1 MTKVISIDFWGTLCE
16 GNKEYSAGRLNIIAG
31 YTKINNPALIKS
43 AIKSVKDELFGV
55 IDRTGLFFDGHYVC
69 SAILSKLNY
78 PAHKFVVNA
87 IVSDLNRLFVD
98 CPPVLISPLWTE
110 YLNKWKSK
118 HQLWV
123 LSNTML
129 IDGKHMKM
137 AMKKNGLYNF
147 FTGSIFSGEHGYSKP
162 NPLLY
167 RILIQEAGV
176 VPSEILHI
184 GDNILTDI
192 AGPATMGIKSLLF
205 NKKEPFSDDYFKTI

>member
-1 MTKVISIDFWGTLCE
+1 MIKAISIDFWGTLCS

-55 IDRTGLFFDGHYVC
+55 IDNTGLFFDSHYVC

-78 PAHKFVVNA
+78 PAHRFVVNA

-98 CPPVLISPLWTE
+98 YPPVITTPLWPE
-110 YLNKWKSK
+110 YLNKWKPK
-118 HQLWV
+118 CQLWV

-147 FTGSIFSGEHGYSKP
+147 FTGSVFSDEHGHSKP

-167 RILIQEAGV
+167 KILIQETGL

-184 GDNILTDI
+184 GDNIITDI
-192 AGPATMGIKSLLF
+192 AGPTTVGMKSLLF
-205 NKKEPFSDDYFKTI
+205 NKKTPFENDTFKTL